1 MELSSKLVQ
10 TSGIHWIVSFV
21 SVLLCS
27 IISASISGEGSETTI
42 PCADKK
48 APHTGLIWRFNHSQ
62 IVLTQTSADVS
73 YIASE
78 QWRQHVKDVSAS
90 GSLTLK
96 DLSSAQD
103 GTYTCELSDHEETF
117 ITNTFLKMV
126 ESQGEV
132 APSRDFQFICTRDVV
147 VCNISFNT
155 FACLHTSFINVHA
168 TS

>member
-1 MELSSKLVQ
+1 M
-10 TSGIHWIVSFV
+10 
-21 SVLLCS
+21 
-27 IISASISGEGSETTI
+27 
-42 PCADKK
+42 
-48 APHTGLIWRFNHSQ
+48 
-62 IVLTQTSADVS
+62 
-73 YIASE
+73 
-78 QWRQHVKDVSAS
+78 KDVSAS

-103 GTYTCELSDHEETF
+103 GTYTCELSDHKETF

-132 APSRDFQFICTRDVV
+132 APSRNFQFICTRDVV